1 MKNEV
6 QQVVSKDQGP
16 SKGKAKL
23 SLLPAYSLT
32 SMARIM
38 EGGATR
44 YGRFDYVRGYPYSF
58 YDDAFN
64 RHMLAWRSGE
74 DMDPDDGQPHL
85 LHAACCCIILA
96 EMQAIEVGTDDRK
109 KQLASPRKAG

>member
-1 MKNEV
+1 MSSKPETTT
-6 QQVVSKDQGP
+6 KDQGT

-38 EGGATR
+38 EGGAGK
-44 YGRFDYVRGYPYSF
+44 YGRFDYVRGYPYSY
-58 YDDAFN
+58 YDDAMN
-64 RHMLAWRSGE
+64 RHILAWRSGE
-74 DMDPDDGQPHL
+74 DLDPDDGHPHL
-85 LHAACCCIILA
+85 LHAACCAMIIA